1 MRYEYIY
8 NQIIERAKNRVLV
21 GYNEKHHIIPKCLG
35 GDNSKENLVK
45 LTFREHFICH
55 RLLCKIYPKNSK
67 IHHAFSSM
75 VRVSKTNS
83 KRLEILTSKHFDIVK
98 KTFAPFAGK
107 WNIGR
112 TAWNKGLSG
121 EEHNKHYKDRKIKIP
136 NMTGYKWI
144 NNGIKQTK
152 VPPGTQIPN
161 GWVRGRID
169 LRGDNN
175 PMRNKEIAIKNANLR
190 KKKC

>member
-1 MRYEYIY
+1 MQYKNIY
-8 NQIIERAKNRVLV
+8 NQIIKNAKNRILS

-35 GDNSKENLVK
+35 GSNSKENIVK

-55 RLLCKIYPKNSK
+55 RLLCKMYPNNSK

-83 KRLEILTSKHFDIVK
+83 KRLDVLTSRHFDIVK
-98 KTFAPFAGK
+98 RAFAPFAGK

-121 EEHNKHYKDRKIKIP
+121 EKHSKHYKNGKINIP

-144 NNGIKQTK
+144 NNGINQTK
-152 VPPGTQIPN
+152 IPPNTNIPE
-161 GWVRGRID
+161 GWTRGRMD
-169 LRGDNN
+169 LIGENN
-175 PMRNKEIAIKNANLR
+175 PMKNKEIATKNANLR
-190 KKKC
+190 KKK